1 MCKQI
6 DHVIKKIA
14 KNDQTE
20 TILCTY
26 NQNTYTLLYKL
37 QWRDESKEQSVDITY
52 LTSSDCQSSHANPFL
67 GGTHRVHPACIR
79 A

>member
-6 DHVIKKIA
+6 DHEIKKIA
-14 KNDQTE
+14 TNDQAQ

-37 QWRDESKEQSVDITY
+37 QWRDESKEQSVDITF

-67 GGTHRVHPACIR
+67 GGYAPGAPACIR

>member
-6 DHVIKKIA
+6 DHEIKKIA
-14 KNDQTE
+14 KNDQAE

-26 NQNTYTLLYKL
+26 NQNTYTLLYTL

-52 LTSSDCQSSHANPFL
+52 LTSSDCQSSHANPF
-67 GGTHRVHPACIR
+67 
-79 A
+79 